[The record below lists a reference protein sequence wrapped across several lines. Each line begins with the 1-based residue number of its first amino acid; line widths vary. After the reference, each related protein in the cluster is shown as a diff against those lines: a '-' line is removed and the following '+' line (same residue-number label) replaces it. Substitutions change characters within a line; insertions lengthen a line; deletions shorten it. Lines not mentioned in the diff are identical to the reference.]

1 MSCKTAGVIEETME
15 KLMKGEQS
23 VKTKK
28 NQIGKVLNRMFIVL
42 FFGVIL
48 FLVIGEMV
56 LPEENPTGRGQ
67 STLFEAQWERVLPD
81 GSREQIELPVT
92 CDAKRGETVRIETTL
107 AEDQQDTWMCMR
119 ASQQDMYVYVGGE
132 LRTEYCTKDSRLFGR
147 DSVSAFVFFEI
158 KDEDAGKV
166 LVIETVS
173 RCEYSGFLNEIYV
186 GEKLDIVYTL
196 LRQCSVVLMVS
207 LCMLILSIITLLA
220 AVILRIVYK
229 VKMEITY
236 LGLGLLQLSLAM
248 LSESRIRQLF
258 LPNSSVASHVGFLL
272 TILIP
277 YPFMVY
283 ICRLQKKRYEK
294 LYKVL
299 SWFVAADFFASVL
312 LQVSGIAD
320 LADTSIVAYGS
331 IIVMILIMAITIA
344 LDTVKGKLQEYGEV
358 AIGIVAMIVVTA
370 CEVYINFVPEVLI
383 HGGVLLSFGLL
394 VLLVTAVFKTAR
406 EMLEVEK
413 DKQMAIAAGN
423 AKAQFLANMSHEIRT
438 PINTIIG
445 MNEMILR
452 EGQNDAVR
460 EYAQNVENAS
470 NLLLGLIND
479 ILDFSKIEAGKL
491 DIVETEYY
499 LSKVLADI
507 VKGVQI
513 KADSKKL
520 GWNVT
525 VEESLPT
532 VLKGDEIRIRQIL
545 NNLLSNAV
553 KYTKEGYITFTV
565 KGVYEQDDFM
575 LYLSVEDTGI
585 GIKPEDME
593 RLFSSFQR
601 LEEKKN
607 RYIEGTGL
615 GLNITKCLTEM
626 MGGSI
631 EVTSEYGKGSC
642 FIVKI
647 PQKVIDAGPL
657 GKLDEAYQRDSLVRE
672 NMESGLYAPAAE
684 ILIVDDNEMNLLV
697 AKSLL
702 KRTGIRLTMA
712 QSGTE
717 CLKLCRNQKF
727 DLILMD
733 HMMPEPDGIET
744 LHLLRKDEGNPNRN
758 VKVIVL
764 TTNAISGMD
773 EMYRQE
779 GFTDYLSKPIV
790 AQKLEEM
797 ICRYLP
803 EEKLEKRPDE
813 RPDERTKKQPEEKPA
828 EEEKTE
834 KNPAAMID
842 KNAAMGYCC
851 GNEEMYREMVRSFQ
865 AQGEKYV
872 SGLTKY
878 FSERDW
884 KNYRIIVHALKSTAL
899 VIGAND
905 FSEHAKKLELAAKEE
920 QETVLLA
927 EGELF
932 LTEYMELLNLLK
944 DIL

>member
-1 MSCKTAGVIEETME
+1 
-15 KLMKGEQS
+15 
-23 VKTKK
+23 VKTKENK
-28 NQIGKVLNRMFIVL
+28 IGKNLNRMFIVML
-42 FFGVIL
+42 FGVIL
-48 FLVIGEMV
+48 FLIIGEVVM
-56 LPEENPTGRGQ
+56 PGENPTGRGK
-67 STLFEAQWERVLPD
+67 SALFEAQWERTFPD

-92 CDAKRGETVRIETTL
+92 CDAMRGETVRIETTL
-107 AEDQQDTWMCMR
+107 AKNQPDTWMCMR
-119 ASQQDMYVYVGGE
+119 ASQQDMYVYVDGE
-132 LRTEYCTKDSRLFGR
+132 LRMEYCTKDRRLFGK

-166 LVIETVS
+166 LAIETVS

-196 LRQCSVVLMVS
+196 LDQCAVVLTVS
-207 LCMLILSIITLLA
+207 LCMLILSILTLLA
-220 AVILRIVYK
+220 AGILRIVYK
-229 VKMEITY
+229 VKMDITY

-248 LSESRIRQLF
+248 LSESRIRQFF

-294 LYKVL
+294 IYKVF
-299 SWFVAADFFASVL
+299 SWFVAANFFASVF
-312 LQVSGIAD
+312 LQVFGIAD

-331 IIVMILIMAITIA
+331 IIVMIFIMAITIA
-344 LDTVKGKLQEYGEV
+344 FDAVKGKLKEYGEV
-358 AIGIVAMIVVTA
+358 AIGIVAMIFVTA
-370 CEVYINFVPEVLI
+370 WEVYINFVPEVVI
-383 HGGVLLSFGLL
+383 HGGVLLSVGLL

-413 DKQMAIAAGN
+413 EKQMAIAAGN
-423 AKAQFLANMSHEIRT
+423 AKAQFLATMSHEIRT

-452 EGQNDAVR
+452 EGKDSTVR

-507 VKGVQI
+507 VKGIQI

-520 GWNVT
+520 ILKVDM
-525 VEESLPT
+525 EESLPT

-553 KYTKEGYITFTV
+553 KYTKEGSVSFIV
-565 KGVYEQDDFM
+565 KGVYSQDGFM
-575 LYLSVEDTGI
+575 LHFSVEDTGM

-607 RYIEGTGL
+607 RHIEGTGL
-615 GLNITKCLTEM
+615 GLCITKYLTEL

-642 FIVKI
+642 FTVKI
-647 PQKVIDAGPL
+647 PQQVVDASPL
-657 GKLDEAYQRDSLVRE
+657 GKLEEAYQRDSFASE
-672 NMESGLYAPAAE
+672 NLESGLYAPTAE
-684 ILIVDDNEMNLLV
+684 ILIVDDNKMNLLV

-702 KRTGIRLTMA
+702 ERTGIQLTLA
-712 QSGTE
+712 QGGIE
-717 CLKLCRNQKF
+717 CLELCRKHTF

-744 LHLLRKDEGNPNRN
+744 LHRLRKDEGNPNRN
-758 VKVIVL
+758 TKVIML
-764 TTNAISGMD
+764 TANAISGMA
-773 EMYRQE
+773 EMYRKE

-797 ICRYLP
+797 ICKYLP
-803 EEKLEKRPDE
+803 EEKLEKR
-813 RPDERTKKQPEEKPA
+813 T
-828 EEEKTE
+828 EEKTE
-834 KNPAAMID
+834 KQLEEKPEKKEAIGLD
-842 KNAAMGYCC
+842 KNAGLAYCG
-851 GNEEMYREMVRSFQ
+851 GNEEMYREIVRSFYE
-865 AQGEKYV
+865 QGEEYV
-872 SGLTKY
+872 PGLTKY

-884 KNYRIIVHALKSTAL
+884 KNYRIIAHTLKSTAM
-899 VIGAND
+899 VIGANE
-905 FSEHAKKLELAAKEE
+905 FSEYAKKMEIAAMEN
-920 QETVLLA
+920 QETLLLA
-927 EGELF
+927 EGENF
-932 LTEYMELLNLLK
+932 LTEYMELLKLLK
-944 DIL
+944 DS

>member
-1 MSCKTAGVIEETME
+1 MKAKE
-15 KLMKGEQS
+15 KK
-23 VKTKK
+23 
-28 NQIGKVLNRMFIVL
+28 IGKILNNL
-42 FFGVIL
+42 FLIMLFSVIL

-56 LPEENPTGRGQ
+56 MPVENPTGKGV
-67 STLFEAQWERVLPD
+67 SELFETQWERVFPD
-81 GSREQIELPVT
+81 GSREKIELPVT
-92 CDAKRGETVRIETTL
+92 CDAMRGETVRIETIL
-107 AEDQQDTWMCMR
+107 ADNQQDTWMCMR

-132 LRTEYCTKDSRLFGR
+132 LRMEYCTKESRLFGK

-166 LVIETVS
+166 LAIDTIS
-173 RCEYSGFLNEIYV
+173 RCEYSGFLNEIYM

-196 LRQCSVVLMVS
+196 LEQCAVVLGVS
-207 LCMLILSIITLLA
+207 LGMLILSTITLLVTGVLR
-220 AVILRIVYK
+220 VIYK
-229 VKMEITY
+229 VKMDITY

-283 ICRLQKKRYEK
+283 ICRLQKNRYERV
-294 LYKVL
+294 YKVF
-299 SWFVAADFFASVL
+299 SWAVAANFFASVL
-312 LQVSGIAD
+312 LQVFGIVD

-331 IIVMILIMAITIA
+331 IFVMIFIMAITIA
-344 LDTVKGKLQEYGEV
+344 LDTIKGKLQEYGEV
-358 AIGIVAMIVVTA
+358 AIGIVAMIFVTA
-370 CEVYINFVPEVLI
+370 AELYINFVPEVVI

-406 EMLEVEK
+406 EMLAVEK
-413 DKQMAIAAGN
+413 EKQMAIAAGN

-452 EGQNDAVR
+452 EGKDDTVR

-507 VKGVQI
+507 VKGIQM

-520 GWNVT
+520 VLNVNI
-525 VEESLPT
+525 EESLPAK
-532 VLKGDEIRIRQIL
+532 LKGDEIRIRQIL

-553 KYTKEGYITFTV
+553 KYTKEGYITFSV
-565 KGVYEQDDFM
+565 KGVYSQDDFM
-575 LYLSVEDTGI
+575 LHLSVEDTGV

-593 RLFSSFQR
+593 RLFRSFQR

-615 GLNITKCLTEM
+615 GLNITKCLTEL

-647 PQKVIDAGPL
+647 PQQVIDASPL
-657 GKLDEAYQRDSLVRE
+657 GTLDEAYQRDSFVK
-672 NMESGLYAPAAE
+672 ESFESMLYAPAAE
-684 ILIVDDNEMNLLV
+684 VLIVDDNEMNLFV

-702 KRTGIRLTMA
+702 KRTGIQLTLA
-712 QSGTE
+712 QSGSE
-717 CLKLCRNQKF
+717 CLEVCRNHKF

-744 LHLLRKDEGNPNRN
+744 LHLLRKDVENPNRN
-758 VKVIVL
+758 TKVIML
-764 TTNAISGMD
+764 TANAISGMD
-773 EMYRQE
+773 EMYKKE

-797 ICRYLP
+797 LCKYLP
-803 EEKLEKRPDE
+803 EEKLEKKE
-813 RPDERTKKQPEEKPA
+813 VT
-828 EEEKTE
+828 
-834 KNPAAMID
+834 MLID
-842 KNAAMGYCC
+842 KNSALEYC
-851 GNEEMYREMVRSFQ
+851 GGSEEMYREIVRSFYT
-865 AQGEKYV
+865 QGEKYV
-872 SGLTKY
+872 SDLTKY

-884 KNYRIIVHALKSTAL
+884 KNYRIIVHSLKSTAL
-899 VIGAND
+899 VIGANE
-905 FSEHAKKLELAAKEE
+905 FSEYAKKMELAAKEN
-920 QETVLLA
+920 QEELLLA
-927 EGELF
+927 EGEHF
-932 LTEYMELLNLLK
+932 LTEYKELLKLLK
-944 DIL
+944 DM

>member
-1 MSCKTAGVIEETME
+1 
-15 KLMKGEQS
+15 
-23 VKTKK
+23 VKTKEK
-28 NQIGKVLNRMFIVL
+28 QIGKVLNSMFIL
-42 FFGVIL
+42 LLLSVIL
-48 FLVIGEMV
+48 FLVIGELA
-56 LPEENPTGRGQ
+56 LPKENPTGRGT

-81 GSREQIELPVT
+81 GSREQIDLPAS
-92 CDAKRGETVRIETTL
+92 CDAMRGETVRIETTL
-107 AEDQQDTWMCMR
+107 ANNQQDTWMCMR
-119 ASQQDMYVYVGGE
+119 ASQQDMYVYVDGK
-132 LRTEYCTKDSRLFGR
+132 LRMEYCTRESRLFGK
-147 DSVSAFVFFEI
+147 DSASAFVFFEI
-158 KDEDAGKV
+158 NDEDAGKI
-166 LVIETVS
+166 LAIETVS
-173 RCEYSGFLNEIYV
+173 RCEYSGFLNEIYI

-196 LRQCSVVLMVS
+196 VEQCAVVLTVS
-207 LCMLILSIITLLA
+207 LCMLTLSIITLLVA
-220 AVILRIVYK
+220 GILRVVYK
-229 VKMEITY
+229 VKMDITY

-258 LPNSSVASHVGFLL
+258 LPNSSVAAHVGFLL

-283 ICRLQKKRYEK
+283 ICRLQKNRYEK
-294 LYKVL
+294 FYKAF
-299 SWFVAADFFASVL
+299 SWFVTANFFTSVL
-312 LQVSGIAD
+312 LQVFGIAD

-331 IIVMILIMAITIA
+331 IIVMILIMAVTISFDA
-344 LDTVKGKLQEYGEV
+344 VKGKLKEYGEV
-358 AIGIVAMIVVTA
+358 VIGIVAMIFVTA
-370 CEVYINFVPEVLI
+370 WEVYIHFVPEVEI

-394 VLLVTAVFKTAR
+394 GLLVAAIFKTAR

-413 DKQMAIAAGN
+413 EKQMAIAAGN

-452 EGQNDAVR
+452 EGKDNTIR

-491 DIVETEYY
+491 DVVEKEYY
-499 LSKVLADI
+499 LSKVLTDVI
-507 VKGVQI
+507 KGIQI

-520 GWNVT
+520 TLNVNI
-525 VEESLPT
+525 EESLPA

-553 KYTKEGYITFTV
+553 KYTKEGCITFMVT
-565 KGVYEQDDFM
+565 GVYSQDEFI
-575 LYLSVEDTGI
+575 LHLSVEDTGM

-601 LEEKKN
+601 LEEQKN

-642 FIVKI
+642 FVVKI
-647 PQKVIDAGPL
+647 PQQVMDASPL
-657 GKLDEAYQRDSLVRE
+657 GKTNEEYQRDSFVRE
-672 NMESGLYAPAAE
+672 NFESGLYAPTAE

-697 AKSLL
+697 AKLLL
-702 KRTGIRLTMA
+702 KRTGIRLTLA
-712 QSGTE
+712 QGGRE
-717 CLKLCRNQKF
+717 CLKLCSSHKF

-744 LHLLRKDEGNPNRN
+744 LHLLRKDENNPNRN
-758 VKVIVL
+758 TKVIVL
-764 TTNAISGMD
+764 TANAISGMD
-773 EMYRQE
+773 EMYKKE

-797 ICRYLP
+797 LCKYLP
-803 EEKLEKRPDE
+803 EKKLEKRA
-813 RPDERTKKQPEEKPA
+813 EEKS
-828 EEEKTE
+828 EKTE
-834 KNPAAMID
+834 EAIID
-842 KNAAMGYCC
+842 KNSGMGYCA
-851 GNEEMYREMVRSFQ
+851 GNEEMYREMVRSFT

-872 SGLTKY
+872 PELTKY
-878 FSERDW
+878 LSERDW
-884 KNYRIIVHALKSTAL
+884 ENYRIIVHALKSTAL
-899 VIGAND
+899 VIGANG
-905 FSEHAKKLELAAKEE
+905 FSEHAKKLELAAKEG

-927 EGELF
+927 EGENL
-932 LTEYMELLNLLK
+932 LTEYMELLKQLENSFE
-944 DIL
+944 

>member
-1 MSCKTAGVIEETME
+1 M
-15 KLMKGEQS
+15 
-23 VKTKK
+23 KTKD
-28 NQIGKVLNRMFIVL
+28 NQIGKVLKSML
-42 FFGVIL
+42 LLMFFGVIL
-48 FLVIGEMV
+48 FLVIGELV
-56 LPEENPTGRGQ
+56 LPKENPTGRGKC
-67 STLFEAQWERVLPD
+67 TLFEVQWERVFPD

-92 CDAKRGETVRIETTL
+92 CDAMRGETVRIETTL
-107 AEDQQDTWMCMR
+107 AENQQDTWMCMR

-132 LRTEYCTKDSRLFGR
+132 LRTEYCTKESRLFGK

-166 LVIETVS
+166 LAIETVS

-196 LRQCSVVLMVS
+196 LEQCAVVLMVS
-207 LCMLILSIITLLA
+207 FCMLFLSIITLLA
-220 AVILRIVYK
+220 AGILRVVYK
-229 VKMEITY
+229 VKMDITY

-283 ICRLQKKRYEK
+283 ICNLQKKRYEK
-294 LYKVL
+294 IYKVL
-299 SWFVAADFFASVL
+299 SWFVAVNFVASVL
-312 LQVSGIAD
+312 LQVFGIVD

-331 IIVMILIMAITIA
+331 IIVMLLIMAITIA

-358 AIGIVAMIVVTA
+358 AIGIVAMIFVTA
-370 CEVYINFVPEVLI
+370 WEVYINFVPEVVI

-394 VLLVTAVFKTAR
+394 VLLVTAIFKTAR
-406 EMLEVEK
+406 EMLAVEK
-413 DKQMAIAAGN
+413 EKQMAIAAGN

-452 EGQNDAVR
+452 KGQDETVR

-491 DIVETEYY
+491 NIVETEYY

-507 VKGVQI
+507 VKGTQI
-513 KADSKKL
+513 KAESKKL
-520 GWNVT
+520 RLNVN

-532 VLKGDEIRIRQIL
+532 KLKGDEIRIRQIL

-553 KYTKEGYITFTV
+553 KYTKEGHITFTV
-565 KGVYEQDDFM
+565 KGVYSQDEFM
-575 LYLSVEDTGI
+575 LHLSVEDTGL

-593 RLFSSFQR
+593 RLFCGFQR
-601 LEEKKN
+601 LDEQKN

-615 GLNITKCLTEM
+615 GLNITKRLTEM

-647 PQKVIDAGPL
+647 PQQVIDASPL
-657 GKLDEAYQRDSLVRE
+657 GKLEEAYQRDSFVRG
-672 NMESGLYAPAAE
+672 NYESKLYAPTAE

-697 AKSLL
+697 AESLL
-702 KRTGIRLTMA
+702 LRTGIRLTLA

-717 CLKLCRNQKF
+717 CLELCRNHTF

-744 LHLLRKDEGNPNRN
+744 LHLLRKEEDNPNRN
-758 VKVIVL
+758 TKVIML
-764 TTNAISGMD
+764 TANAISGMA
-773 EMYRQE
+773 ELYRKE

-797 ICRYLP
+797 IGKYLP
-803 EEKLEKRPDE
+803 EEKLEK
-813 RPDERTKKQPEEKPA
+813 
-828 EEEKTE
+828 KTE
-834 KNPAAMID
+834 EIKID
-842 KNAAMGYCC
+842 KNAGLGYCS
-851 GNEEMYREMVRSFQ
+851 GSEEMYRKIVRSFH

-872 SGLTKY
+872 PELTKY

-884 KNYRIIVHALKSTAL
+884 KNYRIIVHSLKSTSL
-899 VIGAND
+899 VIGAID
-905 FSEHAKKLELAAKEE
+905 FSEYAKKMEFAAKENR
-920 QETVLLA
+920 ETVLLA
-927 EGELF
+927 EGENF
-932 LTEYMELLNLLK
+932 LKVYKELLKRLK
-944 DIL
+944 DI

>member
-1 MSCKTAGVIEETME
+1 M
-15 KLMKGEQS
+15 
-23 VKTKK
+23 KTKD
-28 NQIGKVLNRMFIVL
+28 NQIGKVLNNMFL
-42 FFGVIL
+42 LLLLGVVL
-48 FLVIGEMV
+48 FLVIGELVM
-56 LPEENPTGRGQ
+56 PKENPTGRGK

-92 CDAKRGETVRIETTL
+92 CDAARGETVRIETTL
-107 AEDQQDTWMCMR
+107 DQNQQDTWMCMR
-119 ASQQDMYVYVGGE
+119 ASQQDMYVYVAGE
-132 LRTEYCTKDSRLFGR
+132 LRMGYCTKDSRLFGK
-147 DSVSAFVFFEI
+147 DSASAFVFFEI
-158 KDEDAGKV
+158 KDEDAGNV
-166 LVIETVS
+166 LTIETVS

-196 LRQCSVVLMVS
+196 LDECALVLMVS
-207 LCMLILSIITLLA
+207 FCMLILSVITLLVA
-220 AVILRIVYK
+220 GILRVVYK
-229 VKMEITY
+229 VKMDIAY

-258 LPNSSVASHVGFLL
+258 LPNSSVAAHVGFLL

-277 YPFMVY
+277 YPFMIY

-294 LYKVL
+294 IYKIL
-299 SWFVAADFFASVL
+299 SWFVAANFFASVF
-312 LQVSGIAD
+312 LQMFGIAD

-331 IIVMILIMAITIA
+331 IIVMILIMAITIT
-344 LDTVKGKLQEYGEV
+344 LDIVKGKLPEYGEV
-358 AIGIVAMIVVTA
+358 VIGIVFMIFA
-370 CEVYINFVPEVLI
+370 AAWEVYINFVPEVAI
-383 HGGVLLSFGLL
+383 HGGVLLSVGLL
-394 VLLVTAVFKTAR
+394 VLLVTAIFKTAR
-406 EMLEVEK
+406 EMLAVEK
-413 DKQMAIAAGN
+413 EKQMAIAAGN

-452 EGQNDAVR
+452 EGQDDTVR

-479 ILDFSKIEAGKL
+479 ILDFSKIEAGKM

-507 VKGVQI
+507 VKGIQI
-513 KADSKKL
+513 KADGKKL
-520 GWNVT
+520 TLNVNI
-525 VEESLPT
+525 EESLPAI
-532 VLKGDEIRIRQIL
+532 LKGDEIRIRQIL

-553 KYTKEGYITFTV
+553 KYTKEGCITFTV
-565 KGVYEQDDFM
+565 KGVYSQDDFM
-575 LYLSVEDTGI
+575 LQLSVEDTGM
-585 GIKPEDME
+585 GIRPEDME

-615 GLNITKCLTEM
+615 GLNITKRLTEM

-642 FIVKI
+642 FTVKI
-647 PQKVIDAGPL
+647 PQQVMDAAPL
-657 GKLDEAYQRDSLVRE
+657 GKLDEAYQRDSFVRE
-672 NMESGLYAPAAE
+672 NFESRLYAPAAE
-684 ILIVDDNEMNLLV
+684 ILVVDDNEMNLLV

-712 QSGTE
+712 QGGSE
-717 CLKLCRNQKF
+717 CLKLCRNYKF

-758 VKVIVL
+758 TKVIVL
-764 TTNAISGMD
+764 TANAISGMD
-773 EMYRQE
+773 EMYKKE

-797 ICRYLP
+797 LCKYLP
-803 EEKLEKRPDE
+803 EEKLEKRMATMVD
-813 RPDERTKKQPEEKPA
+813 KKA
-828 EEEKTE
+828 GL
-834 KNPAAMID
+834 
-842 KNAAMGYCC
+842 GYCE
-851 GNEEMYREMVRSFQ
+851 GDEEMYREMVRAFCK
-865 AQGEKYV
+865 QGEKYV
-872 SGLTKY
+872 SELTKY

-884 KNYRIIVHALKSTAL
+884 KNYRIIVHSLKSTAL
-899 VIGAND
+899 VIGAGD

-920 QETVLLA
+920 KETLLLA
-927 EGELF
+927 EGETF
-932 LTEYMELLNLLK
+932 LAEYVELLKQLK
-944 DIL
+944 DI

>member
-1 MSCKTAGVIEETME
+1 MKAKE
-15 KLMKGEQS
+15 KK
-23 VKTKK
+23 
-28 NQIGKVLNRMFIVL
+28 IGKILNNL
-42 FFGVIL
+42 FLIMLFSVIL

-56 LPEENPTGRGQ
+56 MPAENPTGKGV
-67 STLFEAQWERVLPD
+67 SALFETQWERVFPD
-81 GSREQIELPVT
+81 GSREKIELPVT
-92 CDAKRGETVRIETTL
+92 CDAMRGETVRIETIL
-107 AEDQQDTWMCMR
+107 ADNQQDTWMCMR
-119 ASQQDMYVYVGGE
+119 ASQQDMYVYVDGE
-132 LRTEYCTKDSRLFGR
+132 LRMEYCTKESRLFGK

-166 LVIETVS
+166 LAIDTIS
-173 RCEYSGFLNEIYV
+173 RCEYSGFLNEIYM

-196 LRQCSVVLMVS
+196 LEQCAVVLGVS
-207 LCMLILSIITLLA
+207 LGMLILSTITLLVTGVLR
-220 AVILRIVYK
+220 VIYK
-229 VKMEITY
+229 VKMDITY

-283 ICRLQKKRYEK
+283 ICRLQKNRYERV
-294 LYKVL
+294 YKVF
-299 SWFVAADFFASVL
+299 SWAVAANFFASVL
-312 LQVSGIAD
+312 LQVFGIVD

-331 IIVMILIMAITIA
+331 IFVMILIMAITIA
-344 LDTVKGKLQEYGEV
+344 LDTIKGKLQEYGEV
-358 AIGIVAMIVVTA
+358 AIGIVAMIFVTA
-370 CEVYINFVPEVLI
+370 AELYIHFVPEVVI

-394 VLLVTAVFKTAR
+394 VLLVTAIFKTAR
-406 EMLEVEK
+406 EMLAVEK
-413 DKQMAIAAGN
+413 EKQMAIAAGN

-452 EGQNDAVR
+452 EGKDDTVR

-507 VKGVQI
+507 VKGIQM

-520 GWNVT
+520 VLNVNI
-525 VEESLPT
+525 EESLPAK
-532 VLKGDEIRIRQIL
+532 LKGDEIRIRQIL

-553 KYTKEGYITFTV
+553 KYTKEGYITFSV
-565 KGVYEQDDFM
+565 KGVYSQDDFM
-575 LYLSVEDTGI
+575 LHLSVEDTGM

-615 GLNITKCLTEM
+615 GLNITKCLTEL

-647 PQKVIDAGPL
+647 PQQVIDASPL
-657 GKLDEAYQRDSLVRE
+657 GTLDEAYQRDSFVK
-672 NMESGLYAPAAE
+672 ESFESMLYAPAAE
-684 ILIVDDNEMNLLV
+684 VLIVDDNEMNLFV

-702 KRTGIRLTMA
+702 KRTGIQLTLA
-712 QSGTE
+712 QSGSE
-717 CLKLCRNQKF
+717 CLEVCRDHKF

-744 LHLLRKDEGNPNRN
+744 LHLLRKDVENPNRN
-758 VKVIVL
+758 TKVIML
-764 TTNAISGMD
+764 TANAISGMD
-773 EMYRQE
+773 EMYKKE

-797 ICRYLP
+797 LCKYLP
-803 EEKLEKRPDE
+803 EEKLEKKE
-813 RPDERTKKQPEEKPA
+813 VT
-828 EEEKTE
+828 
-834 KNPAAMID
+834 MLID
-842 KNAAMGYCC
+842 KNSALEYC
-851 GNEEMYREMVRSFQ
+851 GGSEEMYREIVHSFY

-872 SGLTKY
+872 SDLTKY

-884 KNYRIIVHALKSTAL
+884 KNYRIIVHSLKSTAL
-899 VIGAND
+899 VIGANE
-905 FSEHAKKLELAAKEE
+905 FSEYAKKMELAAKEN
-920 QETVLLA
+920 QEELLLA
-927 EGELF
+927 EGEHF
-932 LTEYMELLNLLK
+932 LTEYKELLKLLK
-944 DIL
+944 DM

>member
-1 MSCKTAGVIEETME
+1 MKAKE
-15 KLMKGEQS
+15 KK
-23 VKTKK
+23 
-28 NQIGKVLNRMFIVL
+28 IGKILNNL
-42 FFGVIL
+42 FLIMLFSVIL

-56 LPEENPTGRGQ
+56 MPVENPTGKGV
-67 STLFEAQWERVLPD
+67 SELFETQWERVFPD
-81 GSREQIELPVT
+81 GSREKIELPVT
-92 CDAKRGETVRIETTL
+92 CDAMRGETVRIETIL
-107 AEDQQDTWMCMR
+107 ADNQQDTWMCMR

-132 LRTEYCTKDSRLFGR
+132 LRMEYCTKESRLFGK

-166 LVIETVS
+166 LAIDTIS
-173 RCEYSGFLNEIYV
+173 RCEYSGFLNEIYM

-196 LRQCSVVLMVS
+196 LEQCAVVLGVS
-207 LCMLILSIITLLA
+207 LGMLILSTITLLVTGVLR
-220 AVILRIVYK
+220 VIYK
-229 VKMEITY
+229 VKMDITY

-283 ICRLQKKRYEK
+283 ICRLQKNRYERV
-294 LYKVL
+294 YKVF
-299 SWFVAADFFASVL
+299 SWAVAANFFASVL
-312 LQVSGIAD
+312 LQVFGIVD

-331 IIVMILIMAITIA
+331 IFVMIFIMAITIA
-344 LDTVKGKLQEYGEV
+344 LDTIKGKLQEYGEV
-358 AIGIVAMIVVTA
+358 AIGIVAMIFVTA
-370 CEVYINFVPEVLI
+370 AELYINFVPEVVI

-406 EMLEVEK
+406 EMLAVEK
-413 DKQMAIAAGN
+413 EKQMAIAAGN
-423 AKAQFLANMSHEIRT
+423 ANEQLLANMSHEIRT

-452 EGQNDAVR
+452 EGKDDTVR

-507 VKGVQI
+507 VKGIQM

-520 GWNVT
+520 VLNVNI
-525 VEESLPT
+525 EESLPAK
-532 VLKGDEIRIRQIL
+532 LKGDEIRIRQIL

-553 KYTKEGYITFTV
+553 KYTKEGYITFSV
-565 KGVYEQDDFM
+565 KGVYSQDDFM
-575 LYLSVEDTGI
+575 LHLSVEDTGV

-593 RLFSSFQR
+593 RLFRSFQR

-615 GLNITKCLTEM
+615 GLNITKCLTEL

-647 PQKVIDAGPL
+647 PQQVIDASPL
-657 GKLDEAYQRDSLVRE
+657 GTLDEAYQRDSFVK
-672 NMESGLYAPAAE
+672 ESFESMLYAPAAE
-684 ILIVDDNEMNLLV
+684 VLIVDDNEMNLFV

-702 KRTGIRLTMA
+702 KRTGIQLTLA
-712 QSGTE
+712 QSGSE
-717 CLKLCRNQKF
+717 CLEVCRNHKF

-744 LHLLRKDEGNPNRN
+744 LHLLRKDVENPNRN
-758 VKVIVL
+758 TKVIML
-764 TTNAISGMD
+764 TANAISGMD
-773 EMYRQE
+773 EMYKKE

-797 ICRYLP
+797 LCKYLP
-803 EEKLEKRPDE
+803 EEKLEKKE
-813 RPDERTKKQPEEKPA
+813 VT
-828 EEEKTE
+828 
-834 KNPAAMID
+834 MLID
-842 KNAAMGYCC
+842 KNSALEYC
-851 GNEEMYREMVRSFQ
+851 GGSEEMYREIVRSFYT
-865 AQGEKYV
+865 QGEKYV
-872 SGLTKY
+872 SDLTKY

-884 KNYRIIVHALKSTAL
+884 KNYRIIVHSLKSTAL
-899 VIGAND
+899 VIGANE
-905 FSEHAKKLELAAKEE
+905 FSEYAKKMELAAKEN
-920 QETVLLA
+920 QEELLLA
-927 EGELF
+927 EGEHF
-932 LTEYMELLNLLK
+932 LTEYKELLKLLK
-944 DIL
+944 DM

>member
-1 MSCKTAGVIEETME
+1 M
-15 KLMKGEQS
+15 
-23 VKTKK
+23 KTKDK
-28 NQIGKVLNRMFIVL
+28 QIGKVLNGIFIL
-42 FFGVIL
+42 LLLGVIL
-48 FLVIGEMV
+48 FLVIGELV
-56 LPEENPTGRGQ
+56 LPKENPTGRGK
-67 STLFEAQWERVLPD
+67 STLFESQWERVFLD
-81 GSREQIELPVT
+81 GSREQIELPGT
-92 CDAKRGETVRIETTL
+92 CDAARGETVRIETAL
-107 AEDQQDTWMCMR
+107 AENQQDTWMCMR
-119 ASQQDMYVYVGGE
+119 ASQQDMYVYVGEE
-132 LRTEYCTKDSRLFGR
+132 LRMEYCTRDSRMFGS

-166 LVIETVS
+166 LAVETVS

-196 LRQCSVVLMVS
+196 LEQCAVVLTVS
-207 LCMLILSIITLLA
+207 LGMLILSTITLLVA
-220 AVILRIVYK
+220 GILRMVYK
-229 VKMEITY
+229 VKMDITY

-294 LYKVL
+294 IYKVL
-299 SWFVAADFFASVL
+299 SWFVAANFFASVL
-312 LQVSGIAD
+312 LQVFGIVD
-320 LADTSIVAYGS
+320 LADSSIVAYGS
-331 IIVMILIMAITIA
+331 IIIMILVMAITIA
-344 LDTVKGKLQEYGEV
+344 FDTVKGKLREYGEV
-358 AIGIVAMIVVTA
+358 LVGIVAMIFVTA
-370 CEVYINFVPEVLI
+370 WEVYIHFVPEVAL
-383 HGGVLLSFGLL
+383 HGGVLLSFGLI
-394 VLLVTAVFKTAR
+394 VLLITAIFKTAR
-406 EMLEVEK
+406 EMLTVEK
-413 DKQMAIAAGN
+413 EKQMAIAAGN

-452 EGQNDAVR
+452 EGQDGTVR
-460 EYAQNVENAS
+460 EYARNVENAS

-507 VKGVQI
+507 VKGIQI

-520 GWNVT
+520 TLNVNI
-525 VEESLPT
+525 EESLPT
-532 VLKGDEIRIRQIL
+532 ILKGDEIRIRQIL

-553 KYTKEGYITFTV
+553 KYTKEGSVTFTV
-565 KGVYEQDDFM
+565 KGIYSQDDFI
-575 LYLSVEDTGI
+575 LHLSVEDTGM
-585 GIKPEDME
+585 GIKPGDME

-601 LEEKKN
+601 LEEQKN

-615 GLNITKCLTEM
+615 GLNITKRLTEM

-642 FIVKI
+642 FTVKI
-647 PQKVIDAGPL
+647 PQQVIDASPL
-657 GKLDEAYQRDSLVRE
+657 GKLDEAYQRDSFVRE
-672 NMESGLYAPAAE
+672 NFESRLYAPAAE

-702 KRTGIRLTMA
+702 KRTGIQLTLA
-712 QSGTE
+712 QGGAE
-717 CLKLCRNQKF
+717 CLELCRNHKF

-733 HMMPEPDGIET
+733 HMMPAPDGIET

-758 VKVIVL
+758 TKVVVL
-764 TTNAISGMD
+764 TANAISGMA
-773 EMYRQE
+773 EMYRKE

-790 AQKLEEM
+790 AQQLEEM
-797 ICRYLP
+797 ICKYLP
-803 EEKLEKRPDE
+803 EEKLEKRLEE
-813 RPDERTKKQPEEKPA
+813 RMEKQLH
-828 EEEKTE
+828 
-834 KNPAAMID
+834 KNPEKKESAVID
-842 KNAAMGYCC
+842 KNAGLGYCD
-851 GNEEMYREMVRSFQ
+851 GDEEMYREMVRSFC
-865 AQGEKYV
+865 AQGKKYV
-872 SGLTKY
+872 SELTKY

-884 KNYRIIVHALKSTAL
+884 KNYRIIVHSLKSTAL
-899 VIGAND
+899 VIGANA

-920 QETVLLA
+920 QETMLMA
-927 EGELF
+927 EGESF
-932 LTEYMELLNLLK
+932 LAEYEKLLK
-944 DIL
+944 LLEGEEI